1 MNKTMLFSFERPI
14 TFERIYDFNEPGNP
28 FNCYWVAEDS
38 NPVYIKI
45 SNYRVKKTWVK
56 NLCIAFSPK
65 YHKYEVTLSDD
76 SGCNDSFRV
85 SITEF
90 PNFLKEFDLL

>member
-14 TFERIYDFNEPGNP
+14 TFERIYDFNEPDNP

-38 NPVYIKI
+38 NPLYIKTT
-45 SNYRVKKTWVK
+45 NYRVKKTWVK

-85 SITEF
+85 SLTEF
-90 PNFLKEFDLL
+90 PNFLKEFGLL